1 MASLM
6 AEAYGLRGRA
16 NDQAADQAPLNHVLH
31 MHHAVRVAPPDS
43 LQVMFATTPEDTRRR
58 LNVSRAELFATPVAH
73 FCGFGL
79 GKTGRYPRHDGGEGG
94 DSSGGGGDGDGE
106 GGDGT
111 VVSKASYMAEWYR
124 ELRSFRERGGR

>member
-1 MASLM
+1 
-6 AEAYGLRGRA
+6 
-16 NDQAADQAPLNHVLH
+16 
-31 MHHAVRVAPPDS
+31 
-43 LQVMFATTPEDTRRR
+43 MFATTPEDTRRR

-79 GKTGRYPRHDGGEGG
+79 GKAGRYPRQDGG
-94 DSSGGGGDGDGE
+94 GGGGDTIGGGGGGDSDGE

-124 ELRSFRERGGR
+124 ELRSFRERGVRMTGGGVKGGENRDGHEFSS